1 MDIFERFK
9 QITQPQGNQP
19 VEPQQQQMPQVD
31 TSDAINSLAG
41 LLVTPEEREA
51 RQRKLMEN
59 KRKMIGW
66 TALFDGLRQMAN
78 LYTASRGANNMQFTD
93 NPYQTIEN
101 AYRQEQQIQDGMDK
115 YRDSYAKTIYNMQR
129 QADQDKMRQEAQK
142 AQIRWYDTRDEMAR
156 MKAENDRLRAEQQAS
171 VNEAR
176 RKQIELKTKQMEE
189 LHPLQKQKLQAMIK
203 NTLHNANRPYGSR
216 RGGSGRGTS
225 SEDPFK
231 ELAQQLNDNPD
242 VIGPILEQEGLGFY
256 DHETKEFNFSKNA
269 TKGMAT
275 TATSRA
281 QSKTS
286 GNGKYDRYKK
296 DSSKKDWKKYK
307 KNK

>member
-1 MDIFERFK
+1 MPYDIYQRDNNRR
-9 QITQPQGNQP
+9 NQLPEHTGYIVP
-19 VEPQQQQMPQVD
+19 VEPQQQQMPQID

-142 AQIRWYDTRDEMAR
+142 AQIELYKAREDDLKERRRQADEKNQAYINYYKALEDKNVEQAAYWKAKADGYTDELASIIAR
-156 MKAENDRLRAEQQAS
+156 
-171 VNEAR
+171 NEAQAEKY
-176 RKQIELKTKQMEE
+176 RKQGD
-189 LHPLQKQKLQAMIK
+189 AAGK
-203 NTLHNANRPYGSR
+203 NGKSGSD
-216 RGGSGRGTS
+216 T
-225 SEDPFK
+225 
-231 ELAQQLNDNPD
+231 
-242 VIGPILEQEGLGFY
+242 
-256 DHETKEFNFSKNA
+256 ET
-269 TKGMAT
+269 T
-275 TATSRA
+275 T
-281 QSKTS
+281 TS
-286 GNGKYDRYKK
+286 GFDENGNPVKK
-296 DSSKKDWKKYK
+296 VVKRALNKQGKSTGNSSRTYENTKKLGL
-307 KNK
+307 

>member
-115 YRDSYAKTIYNMQR
+115 YRDSYARTIYNMQR

-142 AQIRWYDTRDEMAR
+142 AQQEWTKSRIELAKEESKRKDAMNQANIEKA
-156 MKAENDRLRAEQQAS
+156 KAIAENNMQKAHYWELVSLGVPDKQAAELAKIYAQAEKNRQQGNAAQTRANVAAAGTETTVTKPDGS
-171 VNEAR
+171 VTTTVKKPA
-176 RKQIELKTKQMEE
+176 I
-189 LHPLQKQKLQAMIK
+189 
-203 NTLHNANRPYGSR
+203 
-216 RGGSGRGTS
+216 GSG
-225 SEDPFK
+225 
-231 ELAQQLNDNPD
+231 
-242 VIGPILEQEGLGFY
+242 
-256 DHETKEFNFSKNA
+256 KNGG
-269 TKGMAT
+269 KSG
-275 TATSRA
+275 
-281 QSKTS
+281 KK
-286 GNGKYDRYKK
+286 GNGKSNTRRR
-296 DSSKKDWKKYK
+296 STTQL
-307 KNK
+307 